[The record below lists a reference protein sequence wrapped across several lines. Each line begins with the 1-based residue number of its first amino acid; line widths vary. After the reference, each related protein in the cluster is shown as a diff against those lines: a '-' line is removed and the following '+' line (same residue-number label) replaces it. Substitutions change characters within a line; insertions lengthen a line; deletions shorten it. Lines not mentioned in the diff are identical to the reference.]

1 MHVAEQCGYRA
12 WGTST
17 QAATTTMLSDTHFDI
32 VVLDSW
38 LAASHTEQM
47 LAGIKAGPRRPPV
60 LAVST
65 GGAHPHD
72 AGSLLAAE
80 QTPSSASRSSWP
92 QYAASLGAYGPLAI
106 VPSDGPSSWRA
117 RTGSGSRASAGSS
130 RPGRA
135 IP

>member
-1 MHVAEQCGYRA
+1 MPSRPRVLVADADEDNRQLLMHVAEQCGYRA

-72 AGSLLAAE
+72 AGSLLAAGAD
-80 QTPSSASRSSWP
+80 TFVGKPFKL
-92 QYAASLGAYGPLAI
+92 AAVRRELRRL
-106 VPSDGPSSWRA
+106 RA
-117 RTGSGSRASAGSS
+117 RWR
-130 RPGRA
+130 
-135 IP
+135 